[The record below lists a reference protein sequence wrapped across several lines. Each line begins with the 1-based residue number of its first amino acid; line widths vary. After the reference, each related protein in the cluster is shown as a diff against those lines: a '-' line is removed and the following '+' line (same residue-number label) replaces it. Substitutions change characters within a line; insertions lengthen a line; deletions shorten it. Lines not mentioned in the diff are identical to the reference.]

1 MSVRRPG
8 AVRRA
13 ACSGQAGG
21 SRRARGGRPWSSHGG
36 WPWNSRGSRAHALRR
51 PGWRLATWLTRRRG
65 GRELAVELA
74 VEYLMFI
81 DFV

>member
-1 MSVRRPG
+1 LREGSACIERAAAGRGQACGVQRPG
-8 AVRRA
+8 GRLA
-13 ACSGQAGG
+13 A
-21 SRRARGGRPWSSHGG
+21 GR
-36 WPWNSRGSRAHALRR
+36 PWNSRGSRAHALRR
-51 PGWRLATWLTRRRG
+51 PGWRLTTWLTRRRG

>member
-1 MSVRRPG
+1 VRRPG
-8 AVRRA
+8 AARRA
-13 ACSGQAGG
+13 ACNGQAGG
-21 SRRARGGRPWSSHGG
+21 SRRARGGR
-36 WPWNSRGSRAHALRR
+36 PWNSRGSRAHALRR

-81 DFV
+81 DSV